1 MKHDSSLEYYY
12 CMLLLYKTFIV
23 DTAKSVLSAS
33 CLALKINKFR
43 CYEAKIEE
51 SEKASS
57 RTQDTSGTAARAQP
71 LSYDSQTATSPHNP
85 LYMLH
90 RWY

>member
-12 CMLLLYKTFIV
+12 MLLLYKTFIV

-33 CLALKINKFR
+33 CLVLKMKKFR
-43 CYEAKIEE
+43 CYEVKIEE

-57 RTQDTSGTAARAQP
+57 RTQDTSGTAASALP
-71 LSYDSQTATSPHNP
+71 LSHDSQTATNPHNP

-90 RWY
+90 LWY